1 MKQFPV
7 YLPLTPCFYLFQYL
21 IISFL
26 KPHFSLPPTPFIFYP
41 SFPSLSSCTHNPP
54 FYLSFPLS
62 LCPLFYPFLPPLFN
76 IFSLSFHLHLSP
88 LPLSPLSFPLPPPS
102 LSYSLSCGV
111 SHSVPLLPAA
121 HASSKGSQRSS
132 TNLHYI
138 PSTKPTTEL
147 HHIYTYLRQRLER
160 IVSCSPTYSPR
171 NHSSRYK
178 RVGLSRSH
186 SMPHLVSYLEMR

>member
-76 IFSLSFHLHLSP
+76 IFSLSFHLHLSLSSP
-88 LPLSPLSFPLPPPS
+88 TLSPLLPTTSS
-102 LSYSLSCGV
+102 L
-111 SHSVPLLPAA
+111 PLLQLVMWCLTQCPPVTSCARLLQ
-121 HASSKGSQRSS
+121 GF
-132 TNLHYI
+132 
-138 PSTKPTTEL
+138 PEEL
-147 HHIYTYLRQRLER
+147 H
-160 IVSCSPTYSPR
+160 
-171 NHSSRYK
+171 
-178 RVGLSRSH
+178 
-186 SMPHLVSYLEMR
+186 